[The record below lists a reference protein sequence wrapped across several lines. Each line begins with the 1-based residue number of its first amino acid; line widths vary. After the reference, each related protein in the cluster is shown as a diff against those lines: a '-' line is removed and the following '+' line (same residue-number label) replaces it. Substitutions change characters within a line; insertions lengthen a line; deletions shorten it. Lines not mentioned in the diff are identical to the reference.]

1 MEPAEKRQGR
11 LGEKWLMHRRTDPR
25 SPVQAVRNRWWAPF
39 LLALL
44 AALGVWTWQQRRLQ
58 DDQPSEIHSPPAQ
71 LAKAN
76 LPALFST
83 DDYPVEAIKR
93 EEQGTV
99 SFQLA
104 INRRGRVSK
113 CSIVGSSGSKA
124 LDQATCSILKT
135 RARFAPARDEQG
147 KRVPDNYSGRV
158 RWELPDERNIKQR
171 W

>member
-1 MEPAEKRQGR
+1 MERR
-11 LGEKWLMHRRTDPR
+11 SHLG
-25 SPVQAVRNRWWAPF
+25 F
-39 LLALL
+39 L
-44 AALGVWTWQQRRLQ
+44 R
-58 DDQPSEIHSPPAQ
+58 E

-135 RARFAPARDEQG
+135 RGRFAPARDAQG

-158 RWELPDERNIKQR
+158 RWELPDE
-171 W
+171 